1 MSNPELYTASLGPVL
16 RAQRI
21 QKGFSQEEL
30 AHRVGLDRTYISL
43 LERGL
48 RQPTLGTL
56 VKLSDALEIQ
66 PEDFVA
72 ELGKTYKTGK
82 LG

>member
-1 MSNPELYTASLGPVL
+1 MSEPELYTASFGPVL
-16 RAQRI
+16 RSQRN
-21 QKGFSQEEL
+21 QKGLSQEEL

-48 RQPTLGTL
+48 RQPTLGTI
-56 VKLSDALEIQ
+56 VKISSALEMP

-72 ELGKTYKTGK
+72 ELGRPYKVD
-82 LG
+82 

>member
-1 MSNPELYTASLGPVL
+1 MSDSELYTASLGRVL
-16 RAQRI
+16 RSQRKE
-21 QKGFSQEEL
+21 KGLSQEEL

-48 RQPTLGTL
+48 RQPTLGTI
-56 VKLSDALEIQ
+56 VKISSALEIP

-72 ELGKTYKTGK
+72 ELGRPYQAD
-82 LG
+82 

>member
-1 MSNPELYTASLGPVL
+1 MSNPELYTLSLGPVL
-16 RAQRI
+16 RAQRN
-21 QKGFSQEEL
+21 QKGWSQEEL

-48 RQPTLGTL
+48 RQPTLGTI
-56 VKLSDALEIQ
+56 VKISAALEMP

-72 ELGKTYKTGK
+72 ELGRSYKVD
-82 LG
+82 